1 MANPEHP
8 NTSAT
13 AARASDIARETIK
26 QMAMQRV
33 VPTPDN
39 YQRIYNEIAGI
50 PATETLNDA
59 INRALN
65 QLPRDTVEQDK
76 WIASWKRLL
85 AEGNWAG
92 LPGLMAESLDSKI
105 AYSKQWPTAIRE
117 LLRQWDAQQVGLS
130 TQSKK
135 DVLDR
140 VLNNFGTDLSLA
152 QKIQAMAKSWAE
164 YGTAAAVL
172 PIGSLAGEGMP
183 GVESATAQSAV
194 SSITANPA
202 PGLDQHDAELVAVNS
217 QPALHQDI
225 LRVIQDMLSQSL
237 KYGLIPRLEGYPDL
251 KAEAHKI
258 SVLSE
263 KAQGLDEWHAMAKQL
278 RALLVR
284 VALIGDADDGMQ
296 QDLLR
301 LLKLLID
308 NISELVA
315 DDQWIRGQVAMVQ
328 TIISSPLDKT
338 LIMDAE
344 KSLKEVIFKQGTLKH
359 SLNEA
364 KNTFKQMIAT
374 FIDRLGAM
382 SDSTGAYQGK
392 VEGYADRLSKTD
404 DMIQINMLLESLMQD
419 TRMMQSDI
427 VRSRDILLAQR
438 DQAAASEEKIQK
450 LEKELSQLSEKVRID
465 QLTGALNRRGLDD
478 AFFQEI
484 ARAQRGK
491 SALSVVLLDIDNFKR
506 LNDTRGHGAG
516 DIALQHLVAVIKET
530 VRPTD
535 VVARFGGEE
544 FVVLLPDT
552 AIEEAA
558 DIISRLQRVLT
569 KKFFMHNNERL
580 LITFSAG
587 IALFKPDEGQESVLQ
602 RADQSM
608 YLAKQTGKNRVITE
622 NDLASARQE
631 I

>member
-1 MANPEHP
+1 MANPKPP

-59 INRALN
+59 INRALK

-76 WIASWKRLL
+76 WIASWERLL
-85 AEGNWAG
+85 AKGNWAG
-92 LPGLMAESLDSKI
+92 LPALMAESLDSKI

-130 TQSKK
+130 PQSKK

-140 VLNNFGTDLSLA
+140 VLNNFGNDLSLA

-172 PIGSLAGEGMP
+172 PIGSLADEVMP
-183 GVESATAQSAV
+183 GVEPVTA

-202 PGLDQHDAELVAVNS
+202 PGIDQQDMELAAANT

-225 LRVIQDMLSQSL
+225 LRVIQDMLGQSL

-251 KAEAHKI
+251 KAEAQKI
-258 SVLSE
+258 FVLSE
-263 KAQGLDEWHAMAKQL
+263 KSQGLDEWQATAKQL

-284 VALIGDADDGMQ
+284 VALIGDDDGMQ

-301 LLKLLID
+301 LLNLLID

-315 DDQWIRGQVAMVQ
+315 DDQWIRGQIAMVQ
-328 TIISSPLDKT
+328 TIISSPLDKM
-338 LIMDAE
+338 LIKEAE
-344 KSLKEVIFKQGTLKH
+344 KSLKDVIFKQGTLKH

-382 SDSTGAYQGK
+382 SDSTGTYQGK
-392 VEGYADRLSKTD
+392 VEGYADQLSKTD
-404 DMIQINMLLESLMQD
+404 DMIQINVLLENLMQD
-419 TRMMQSDI
+419 TRMMQNDI
-427 VRSRDILLAQR
+427 LRSRDVLLAQR
-438 DQAAASEEKIQK
+438 DQAVASEEKIHK

-465 QLTGALNRRGLDD
+465 QLTGVLNRRGLDD

-491 SALSVVLLDIDNFKR
+491 SDLSVVLLDIDNFKR

-516 DIALQHLVAVIKET
+516 DIALQHLTAVIKDI

-552 AIEEAA
+552 AIEEAT

-622 NDLASARQE
+622 IDLASARQE

>member
-1 MANPEHP
+1 MANPKPP

-26 QMAMQRV
+26 QMATQRV

-59 INRALN
+59 INRSLK

-76 WIASWKRLL
+76 WIASWERLL
-85 AEGNWAG
+85 AKGNWAG
-92 LPGLMAESLDSKI
+92 LPALMAESLDSKI

-140 VLNNFGTDLSLA
+140 VLNNFGNDPSLA

-164 YGTAAAVL
+164 YGTAAPVL
-172 PIGSLAGEGMP
+172 PIASLADEVIP
-183 GVESATAQSAV
+183 GVDPASPL
-194 SSITANPA
+194 TANLV
-202 PGLDQHDAELVAVNS
+202 PGLDQQDVELAAANT
-217 QPALHQDI
+217 QPVLHQDI

-263 KAQGLDEWHAMAKQL
+263 KAQDLDEWQATAKQL

-284 VALIGDADDGMQ
+284 VALIGDEGDGMQ

-301 LLKLLID
+301 LLNLLID

-315 DDQWIRGQVAMVQ
+315 DDQWIRGQIAMVQ
-328 TIISSPLDKT
+328 TIISSPLDKM
-338 LIMDAE
+338 LIKEAE
-344 KSLKEVIFKQGTLKH
+344 KSLKDVIFKQGTLKH

-392 VEGYADRLSKTD
+392 VEGYAEQLSKTD

-427 VRSRDILLAQR
+427 VRSRDVLLAQR
-438 DQAAASEEKIQK
+438 DQAAASEEKIHK
-450 LEKELSQLSEKVRID
+450 LEQELSQLSEKVRID
-465 QLTGALNRRGLDD
+465 QLTGVLNRRGLDD

-491 SALSVVLLDIDNFKR
+491 SELSVVLLDIDNFKR

-516 DIALQHLVAVIKET
+516 DIALQHLTAVIKDI

-558 DIISRLQRVLT
+558 EIISRLQRILT

-622 NDLASARQE
+622 IDLASARQE